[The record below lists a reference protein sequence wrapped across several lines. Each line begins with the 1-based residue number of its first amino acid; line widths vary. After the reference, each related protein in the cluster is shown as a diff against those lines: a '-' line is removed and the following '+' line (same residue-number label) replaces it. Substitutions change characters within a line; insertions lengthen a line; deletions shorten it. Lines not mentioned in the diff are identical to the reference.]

1 MISPSL
7 LSADFGNLQR
17 DLEMLNSSECDWFH
31 VDVMDGIFVP
41 NISFGQPVIKYI
53 KKHAQK
59 PLDVHLMIMDPGRYI
74 NDFKEAGADII
85 TVHYEACTHLDR
97 TLHAIKDAGLKCG
110 VVLNPGTPVTMLEDV
125 VQICDVVL
133 LMSVNPGFGGQKF
146 IENTYEKVR
155 QLRTLCNRKNPACLI
170 EVDGGVNTEN
180 APKLYA
186 AGADVLVA
194 GNAVFKSANPQE
206 TIKQLQCRDLN

>member
-1 MISPSL
+1 MKMISPSL

-17 DLEMLNSSECDWFH
+17 DIEMLNNSECDWLH

-41 NISFGQPVIKYI
+41 NISFGQPVVKHI
-53 KKHAQK
+53 KKHARK
-59 PLDVHLMIMDPGRYI
+59 PLDEHLMIMDPGRYV
-74 NDFKEAGADII
+74 NDFKESGADIL

-97 TLHAIKDAGLKCG
+97 TLHSIKDAGMKCG
-110 VVLNPGTPVTMLEDV
+110 VVLNPHTPVVLLEDA

-146 IENTYEKVR
+146 IENTYNKVR
-155 QLRTLCNRKNPACLI
+155 KMKELCIRKNPSCLI
-170 EVDGGVNTEN
+170 EVDGGVNVDN
-180 APKLYA
+180 AHKLYE

-194 GNAVFKSANPQE
+194 GNAVFKSQNPSQ
-206 TIKQLQCRDLN
+206 TIIELKR

>member
-1 MISPSL
+1 MKKMVSPSL

-17 DLEMLNSSECDWFH
+17 DIEMLNASECDWLH

-41 NISFGQPVIKYI
+41 NISFVQPIVKHI

-59 PLDVHLMIMDPGRYI
+59 PLDVHLMIMDPGRYVA
-74 NDFKEAGADII
+74 DFRTAGADLL

-97 TLHAIKDAGLKCG
+97 TIHAIHDAGMKAG
-110 VVLNPGTPVTMLEDV
+110 VVLNPHTAVALLEDI
-125 VQICDVVL
+125 VQECDLVL

-146 IENTYEKVR
+146 IENTYAKVR
-155 QLRTLCNRKNPACLI
+155 QLRELCDRKNPPCLI
-170 EVDGGVNTEN
+170 EVDGGVNLQN
-180 APKLYA
+180 APLLYE

-194 GNAVFKSANPQE
+194 GNAVFGSDDPQR
-206 TIKQLQCRDLN
+206 TIHQMKQ

>member
-1 MISPSL
+1 MKLISPSL

-17 DLEMLNSSECDWFH
+17 DIEMLNASDCDWLH

-41 NISFGQPVIKYI
+41 NISFGQPVVKHI

-59 PLDVHLMIMDPGRYI
+59 PLDVHLMIMDPGRYV
-74 NDFKEAGADII
+74 NDFKEAGADIL

-97 TLHAIKDAGLKCG
+97 TLHAIKDAGMKCG
-110 VVLNPGTPVTMLEDV
+110 AVLNPGTSVCLLEDT
-125 VQICDVVL
+125 VQLCDVVL

-146 IENTYEKVR
+146 IENTYAKVR
-155 QLRTLCNRKNPACLI
+155 QLRTLCDRKNPQCLI
-170 EVDGGVNTEN
+170 EVDGGVNVEN
-180 APKLYA
+180 APKLFA

-194 GNAVFKSANPQE
+194 GNAVFKSPDPAA
-206 TIKQLQCRDLN
+206 TIRELKK